1 MGERLEYKGEGFEK
15 YFGKERDRERER
27 ERAIVMKLRR
37 ELLWEGKRV
46 GEKERERVGSWELQI
61 KKQNIWPRKFLG
73 GNRVWKV

>member
-37 ELLWEGKRV
+37 ELYC
-46 GEKERERVGSWELQI
+46 EKVRERVGSWELQI

-73 GNRVWKV
+73 GNRV